1 MFDKF
6 TDRARKVIALARQE
20 AERLRNDY
28 IGTEHV
34 LMGLIKEGSGVASN
48 ILENLNIEPE
58 KVLLEIE
65 KIVQPGSNMVTMGQL
80 PFTPRTKKMLE
91 YSLEEMRNLGHNYIG
106 TEHLLLGLI
115 RENDSEAAQVMIS
128 MGIELDLVRKE
139 VLKIL
144 GADGDAVGVGSGG
157 AQVPNQPSA
166 QPSSSASSKTPAL
179 DAFGRD
185 LTELAKKDNLDPVV
199 GRDKEI
205 ERMLQ
210 ILCRRS
216 KNNPVLIGEAGVGKT
231 AIVEGL
237 AQRIISADVPDIL
250 HNKRLIIL
258 DLALMV
264 AGTKY
269 RGQFEERIK
278 TVMTEVTKNKNI
290 ILFIDELH
298 TLVGAG
304 AAEGSIDASN
314 VLKPALSRGE
324 IQCIGA
330 TTLDEYRKYI
340 EKDSAL
346 ERRFQM
352 VKVEP
357 PSVAQAFE
365 ILKGL
370 KNKYEDHHKVTYTDD
385 ALKLAAEF
393 SERYINGR
401 HLPDKAID
409 IIDESGSRLRL
420 KNHVTP
426 PDLREKDDKV
436 RELEQ
441 MKEEAVANQQFE
453 QAATYR
459 DQAEA
464 LRKDIQLEREQAAAV
479 FKKDE
484 NVVDETVISEV
495 VSLMTGIPL
504 TRIDDQETKRL
515 LAMEDE
521 LHQKVIGQ
529 HEAVTTVSK
538 SVRRSRAGIKNPKRP
553 IGCFLFV
560 GPTGVGKT
568 HLAKS
573 LAEFMFGEEE
583 ALIQIDMSEYMEKF
597 NVSKLIGAPPGF
609 VGYEE
614 GGQLTEKVRRRPY
627 SVILLDEIEKA
638 HPDVFNILLQLMEE
652 GRITDSFDR
661 AIDFRNT
668 IVIMTSNIGA
678 HHFNGKS
685 MGFNTK
691 DSSNSFEE
699 IKKKLVGD
707 LDKEFKPEFLNRLDH
722 TVVFKNL
729 EKNDVEEIIDVE
741 IAIIRKRLKEKN
753 IDIKLNKD
761 SIEFLLEKGYD
772 KQYGARPLRRALEK
786 YIEDELSEMLLR
798 GEFQGCSMINVKK
811 KKNDDKLSFS
821 PVKDKKVESNKD
833 EAAEEFVS

>member
-1 MFDKF
+1 
-6 TDRARKVIALARQE
+6 
-20 AERLRNDY
+20 
-28 IGTEHV
+28 
-34 LMGLIKEGSGVASN
+34 
-48 ILENLNIEPE
+48 
-58 KVLLEIE
+58 
-65 KIVQPGSNMVTMGQL
+65 MVTMGQL

-144 GADGDAVGVGSGG
+144 GASDADAVGVSPGN
-157 AQVPNQPSA
+157 PNAASP
-166 QPSSSASSKTPAL
+166 PSSQPGSQANSKTPAL

-185 LTELAKKDNLDPVV
+185 LTDLARKEKLDPVI
-199 GRDKEI
+199 GRSKEI

-237 AQRIISADVPDIL
+237 AQRIISSEVPDIL

-278 TVMTEVTKNKNI
+278 TVMSEVTKNRNI

-340 EKDSAL
+340 EKDAAL

-357 PSVAQAFE
+357 PSVDQAIE

-370 KNKYEDHHKVTYTDD
+370 KGKYEDHHRVTFTDE
-385 ALKLAAEF
+385 ALKTAAEF
-393 SERYINGR
+393 SDRYINGR

-409 IIDESGSRLRL
+409 IIDESGARLRL

-426 PDLREKDDKV
+426 PDIREKDEQI
-436 RELEQ
+436 RELETL
-441 MKEEAVANQQFE
+441 KEQAVANQQFE
-453 QAATYR
+453 EAATYR
-459 DQAEA
+459 DRAESM
-464 LRKDIQLEREQAAAV
+464 RKEINEEREKAAESY
-479 FKKDE
+479 KNEE
-484 NVVDETVISEV
+484 NIVDAATICEV

-504 TRIDDQETKRL
+504 TRIDDKETNRL
-515 LAMEDE
+515 LAMEGE
-521 LHQKVIGQ
+521 LHKKVIGQ
-529 HEAVTTVSK
+529 EEAVTTVAK

-553 IGCFLFV
+553 IGCFMFV

-568 HLAKS
+568 HLAKT
-573 LAEFMFGEEE
+573 LAEFMFGEED
-583 ALIQIDMSEYMEKF
+583 AIIQIDMSEYMEKY

-638 HPDVFNILLQLMEE
+638 HPDVFNILLQMMEE

-661 AIDFRNT
+661 AVDFRNT

-678 HHFNGKS
+678 RHFSGKS
-685 MGFNTK
+685 IGF
-691 DSSNSFEE
+691 SNSDAGSTFDE
-699 IKKKLVGD
+699 ICKKLHGD
-707 LDKEFKPEFLNRLDH
+707 LENEFKPEFLNRLDH

-729 EKNDVEEIIDVE
+729 SEKDVEQIVDVE
-741 IAIIRKRLKEKN
+741 VDVIRKRLEGKN
-753 IDIKLNKD
+753 LTLKLNADAKK
-761 SIEFLLEKGYD
+761 FLLEKGYD
-772 KQYGARPLRRALEK
+772 QRYGARPLRRALEK
-786 YIEDELSEMLLR
+786 YIEDELSELLLR
-798 GEFQGCSMINVKK
+798 GEFEGASCVSVKK

-821 PVKDKKVESNKD
+821 PVKDKPNKKEKEEEI
-833 EAAEEFVS
+833 EAVAP